1 MAADTVTVIW
11 LLRNQIQQSKSEDLL
26 GFPHESAA
34 VHLQLQGCSEGFYKL
49 QDFYRKKGG
58 AKELLAKEKKGL
70 FLSWA
75 IFSGGGEFLSCRL
88 PLLPMRDGEGPQDRS
103 PYWCWTRKF
112 QTSRLILHFWKKLKM
127 QLGQALNLFGMMGF

>member
-26 GFPHESAA
+26 GFTHESAA

-58 AKELLAKEKKGL
+58 ARELLAKEKKRL

-75 IFSGGGEFLSCRL
+75 IFLSGGEFLSCRL
-88 PLLPMRDGEGPQDRS
+88 PLLPLGADGEHLVPIDKKIPDRLLEI
-103 PYWCWTRKF
+103 KF
-112 QTSRLILHFWKKLKM
+112 
-127 QLGQALNLFGMMGF
+127 LGEVESIIQ